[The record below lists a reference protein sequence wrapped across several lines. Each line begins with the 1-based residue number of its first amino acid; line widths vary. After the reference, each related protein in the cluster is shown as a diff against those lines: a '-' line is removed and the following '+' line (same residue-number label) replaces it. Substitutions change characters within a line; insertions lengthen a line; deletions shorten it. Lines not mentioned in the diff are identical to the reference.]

1 MSLLNAL
8 RFCLLALV
16 SFVNLAYA
24 DLEPDP
30 LFIVEQLKNRAD
42 RHVVTVSDFS
52 MPAATDGRVHIIDT
66 DTGDYL
72 GALATGYWYS
82 GVNLPR
88 TKNILVSPETHF
100 TRSTRGERIDVVSFY
115 DGDTL
120 EFQGEVSIPPKRFT
134 PVKMQGTSLITAD
147 DRFLVVLNHTPA
159 TSVSVVD
166 LATRSFVTE
175 IDISGCFNIYP
186 TGNRSF
192 ISICGDGAFLQIT
205 LDEQGQLSSLE
216 RTDTLFDPLKD
227 PLSVS
232 GVQDGK
238 SWHFISQQGSLY
250 SFLTDEGQIVAN
262 KSWSLFTQQEREE
275 DWRISGLQHLAVHQ
289 ESQRAY
295 VLVHQGPPESFEDP
309 GTHVWVYDLASGERV
324 DEIKLERMALSI
336 AVSQDSQAQ
345 LYSIAISFNMPFL
358 FQTYLFLMEGASE
371 LEKHA
376 KLVLDVY
383 QLSSGEFLR
392 SIDQIGNYPSYIQVW
407 PATAKVESNY

>member
-8 RFCLLALV
+8 RAPLLALV
-16 SFVNLAYA
+16 SCSSLVYA
-24 DLEPDP
+24 NLEPDP

-52 MPAATDGRVHIIDT
+52 IPAATDGRVHIIDT

-72 GALATGYWYS
+72 GMFSTGYWYS

-88 TKNILVSPETHF
+88 TENILVSPETHF
-100 TRSTRGERIDVVSFY
+100 SRSTRGERIDVVSFY

-166 LATRSFVTE
+166 LVARRFVTE

-186 TGNRSF
+186 TGDRSF
-192 ISICGDGAFLQIT
+192 LSICGDGTFLQIT
-205 LDEQGQLSSLE
+205 LDDQGQLSSLQK
-216 RTDTLFDPLKD
+216 TDTLFNALAD

-238 SWHFISQQGSLY
+238 SWHFISQKGFFH
-250 SFLTDEGQIVAN
+250 SFLTDGKQLIASEP
-262 KSWSLFTQQEREE
+262 WSLFNDKEREE

-289 ESQRAY
+289 QSQQAY

-309 GTHVWVYDLASGERV
+309 GTHIWVYDLASGNRIN
-324 DEIKLERMALSI
+324 EIKLERMAISI

-345 LYSIAISFNMPFL
+345 LYSIAANFNLPFL
-358 FQTYLFLMEGASE
+358 FQMYVYLMEGEKS
-371 LEKHA
+371 LEKHL

-383 QLSSGEFLR
+383 ELNSGEFLR
-392 SIDQIGNYPSYIQVW
+392 SIDEIGNYPSYIQVW
-407 PATAKVESNY
+407 PATVKAESND

>member
-186 TGNRSF
+186 TGKRSF

-262 KSWSLFTQQEREE
+262 KSWSLFTQQERQE

-407 PATAKVESNY
+407 PATAKVESND